1 MVWKIYEEAVV
12 EKQLRELITGRIL
25 ERNMIEAKY

>member
-1 MVWKIYEEAVV
+1 MVWKIYEKAVV

-25 ERNMIEAKY
+25 ERNIIEAKY

>member
-1 MVWKIYEEAVV
+1 MVWKIYKEAVV
-12 EKQLRELITGRIL
+12 EKQLRELTTGRIL

>member
-25 ERNMIEAKY
+25 ERNIIEAKY